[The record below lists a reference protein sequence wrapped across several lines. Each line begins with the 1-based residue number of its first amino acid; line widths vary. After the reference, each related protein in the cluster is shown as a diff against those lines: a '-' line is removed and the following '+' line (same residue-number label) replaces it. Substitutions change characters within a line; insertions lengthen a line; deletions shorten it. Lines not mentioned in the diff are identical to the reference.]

1 MPAIRPGAHKVSCS
15 EQAAISAADFQDYHY
30 ELPAELIAQ
39 FPAERRGDAR
49 LLLVE
54 RGGTVRGERSCRELP
69 QLLEPGDLLVL
80 NESRVL
86 PARLWT
92 RRASGGRVEL
102 LLIRPQSDTGDPAIA
117 ATDLR
122 SAAGQSW
129 RAMARPAR
137 RLRVGEILSVVP
149 APGADDAAPAPQN
162 RTVLGV
168 VIREVLG
175 DGFILVAP
183 LAGDLRAI
191 AEERGEMPLP
201 PYIRRD
207 ADVPDLARRRRDD
220 RRRYQTVY
228 ARTDQAAA
236 GSVAAPTAG
245 LHFSTRTL
253 TRLEQRGVALAYVTL
268 HVGPGT
274 FRPPTAGQY
283 RCQRLHRERFHFPA
297 ATDAA
302 LAAARRRSG
311 KIFAVGTTTLR
322 VLETVA
328 RLGLPGA
335 RRDAVHWGPDSR
347 DPEPVFCGEAIRQHQ
362 GWDVRGE
369 TRLFLRPPDVVTA
382 VDGLLTNFH
391 LPGSSLLML
400 IAAMAGDAAW
410 RAAYNHAVSAG
421 MRFYSYG
428 DAMLLLPPG
437 YHDGNGAVGAGG
449 GR

>member
-1 MPAIRPGAHKVSCS
+1 MSCS
-15 EQAAISAADFQDYHY
+15 ERAATGAADCHAYHY

-49 LLLVE
+49 LLLVQ
-54 RGGTVRGERSCRELP
+54 RGGTVLGERSFRELP

-102 LLIRPQSDTGDPAIA
+102 LLIRPQSDPVAAAARTTATGTAV
-117 ATDLR
+117 
-122 SAAGQSW
+122 GQSW
-129 RAMARPAR
+129 RAMARPVK
-137 RLRVGEILSVVP
+137 RLRVGEILSVV
-149 APGADDAAPAPQN
+149 AARDADDTEPTLTGHAVPS
-162 RTVLGV
+162 VMV
-168 VIREVLG
+168 REVLD
-175 DGFILVAP
+175 DGFVVVAAV
-183 LAGDLRAI
+183 AGDLRTI

-207 ADVPDLARRRRDD
+207 AAVADLARRRRDD
-220 RRRYQTVY
+220 RQRYQTVY
-228 ARTDQAAA
+228 ARSDQAAA

-253 TRLEQRGVALAYVTL
+253 AGLAQRGVALAYVTL

-274 FRPPTAGQY
+274 FRPPSPGQY
-283 RCQRLHRERFHFPA
+283 RRRRLHRETFHYPA

-302 LAAARRRSG
+302 VAAARRRNG
-311 KIFAVGTTTLR
+311 RIFAVGTTSLR

-328 RLGLPGA
+328 RLGLPTAQRDTVNWG
-335 RRDAVHWGPDSR
+335 RRGD
-347 DPEPVFCGEAIRQHQ
+347 DPEPVFCGEAKRQQH

-400 IAAMAGDAAW
+400 IAATAGDAAW
-410 RAAYNHAVSAG
+410 RAAYSHAVSAG

-428 DAMLLLPPG
+428 DAMLMLPPDERG
-437 YHDGNGAVGAGG
+437 RAGSSAVGTGG
-449 GR
+449 CQR

>member
-1 MPAIRPGAHKVSCS
+1 MNYS
-15 EQAAISAADFQDYHY
+15 EQAAINAADFHAYHY
-30 ELPAELIAQ
+30 ELPTELIAQ
-39 FPAERRGDAR
+39 FPTERRGDAR

-54 RGGTVRGERSCRELP
+54 RGGAVLGERCCRELP

-102 LLIRPQSDTGDPAIA
+102 LLIRPQNDTDDPAIA
-117 ATDLR
+117 AAASN

-129 RAMARPAR
+129 RAMARPVR

-149 APGADDAAPAPQN
+149 ASGADDAAPAPQN
-162 RTVLGV
+162 RTALGV
-168 VIREVLG
+168 VVREILG
-175 DGFILVAP
+175 DGFVVVAP
-183 LAGDLRAI
+183 LAGDLRAV

-207 ADVPDLARRRRDD
+207 AEVPDLARRRRDD
-220 RRRYQTVY
+220 RERYQNVY

-245 LHFSTRTL
+245 LHFSRRTL
-253 TRLEQRGVALAYVTL
+253 TRLEQCGVALAYVTL

-283 RCQRLHRERFHFPA
+283 RCQRLHREQFHFPA

-302 LAAARRRSG
+302 LAAARRRNG
-311 KIFAVGTTTLR
+311 RVFAVGTTTLR

-328 RLGLPGA
+328 RLGLPDT
-335 RRDAVHWGPDSR
+335 RRDAVHWGPGSSDS
-347 DPEPVFCGEAIRQHQ
+347 EPVFCGEAIRQHQ
-362 GWDVRGE
+362 GWEVRGE

-410 RAAYNHAVSAG
+410 RAAYTHAVSSG

-437 YHDGNGAVGAGG
+437 DRDGSGAVGAEGCE
-449 GR
+449 